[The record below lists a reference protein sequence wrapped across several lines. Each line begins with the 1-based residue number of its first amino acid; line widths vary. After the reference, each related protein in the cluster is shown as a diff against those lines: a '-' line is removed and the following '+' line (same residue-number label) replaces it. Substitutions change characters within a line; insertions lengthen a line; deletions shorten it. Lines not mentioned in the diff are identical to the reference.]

1 MALPPFELKENIM
14 NRVEDKVAI
23 VTGGAAGIGRAVCRA
38 LALEGAKV
46 AVTDLQDEKGRE
58 IVEEIVEAGGTAEYW
73 HLDVSSETEVKKVFA
88 DIRDRFGSSDVL
100 VNNAGI
106 AGTNK
111 PTHEITEEEW
121 DTVMAINV
129 KGVFLCTKHVIPSM
143 REAGGGS
150 IINLSSIY
158 GIVSAPDIPAYHA
171 SKGAVRMMTKTDAL
185 LYAKEK
191 IRVNSVHPGFI
202 WTPLVEE
209 LGERS
214 SEGVEKF
221 REQLDSLH
229 PVGHVGEP
237 DDIAWGIVYLASN
250 ESKFVTGSELVIDGG
265 YTAQ

>member
-1 MALPPFELKENIM
+1 MK
-14 NRVEDKVAI
+14 RVEGKTII
-23 VTGGAAGIGRAVCRA
+23 VTGGSVGIGRAACLV
-38 LALEGAKV
+38 LAREGANV
-46 AVTDLQDEKGRE
+46 AVTDLEEKEGRKVVDE
-58 IVEEIVEAGGTAEYW
+58 ITDAGGSAEFW
-73 HLDVSSETEVKKVFA
+73 HLDVSDETEVQEVFA
-88 DIRDRFGSSDVL
+88 KVRERFGGIDVL

-106 AGTNK
+106 SGVDK

-121 DTVMAINV
+121 NKVMDINV
-129 KGVFLCTKHVIPSM
+129 KGVFLCTKHALTTM
-143 REAGGGS
+143 RESGGGS

-158 GIVSAPDIPAYHA
+158 GLVSAPDLPPYHA
-171 SKGAVRMMTKTDAL
+171 SKGAVRLMTKTDAL

-214 SEGVEKF
+214 EEGVEKF

-229 PVGHVGEP
+229 PIGHVGEP
-237 DDIAWGIVYLASN
+237 DDIAYGVLYLASD

-265 YTAQ
+265 YTAK